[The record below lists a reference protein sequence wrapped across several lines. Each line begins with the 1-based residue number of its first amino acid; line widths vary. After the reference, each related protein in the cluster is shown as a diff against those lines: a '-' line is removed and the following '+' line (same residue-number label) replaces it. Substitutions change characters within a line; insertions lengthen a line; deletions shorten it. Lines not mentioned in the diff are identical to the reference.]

1 MAADCAWA
9 ESLLAVRAVTY
20 EHMILVIDY
29 SHGFDEPDNICL
41 IKGGSNGGL
50 MAAMT
55 NGVVMEASTVIVR
68 RFLITRCSFKSSSQS
83 ICVNRQD
90 FPMKT
95 ILSFNYS
102 HWFM

>member
-1 MAADCAWA
+1 
-9 ESLLAVRAVTY
+9 
-20 EHMILVIDY
+20 
-29 SHGFDEPDNICL
+29 
-41 IKGGSNGGL
+41 

-68 RFLITRCSFKSSSQS
+68 RFLITRCSFKSSAQRCN
-83 ICVNRQD
+83 CVNRQD

-95 ILSFNYS
+95 VLSSNYS